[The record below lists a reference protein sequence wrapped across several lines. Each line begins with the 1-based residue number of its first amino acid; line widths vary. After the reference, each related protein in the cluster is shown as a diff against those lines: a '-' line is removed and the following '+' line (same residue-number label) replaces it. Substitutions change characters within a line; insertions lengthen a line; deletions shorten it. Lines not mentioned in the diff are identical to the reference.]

1 MLNREYDQVCSVARS
16 LEVLGER
23 WTLLVIRD
31 VFNGKRRFDAI
42 QRDLGVARNVLA
54 ARLGRLVEEGIL
66 EKRPYQQRPPR
77 YEYFLTGKGLELWP
91 VMVAM
96 MDWGDR
102 HLAAGG
108 PPVVIRHKQCGGS
121 VDGRGYCDR
130 CGARLDAR
138 DAYAEP
144 GPGTAELAVS
154 TPGAAAANG
163 E

>member
-42 QRDLGVARNVLA
+42 QQDLGIARNVLA
-54 ARLGRLVEEGIL
+54 ARLARLVEEDIL
-66 EKRPYQQRPPR
+66 VKRRYSERPPR
-77 YEYFLTGKGLELWP
+77 YEYFLTGKGLDLWP

-102 HLAAGG
+102 HLADAG
-108 PPVVIRHKQCGGS
+108 PPVVIRHKECGGI
-121 VDGRGYCDR
+121 VDGRGHCER
-130 CGARLDAR
+130 CGERLDAR

-144 GPGTAELAVS
+144 GPGTAEI
-154 TPGAAAANG
+154 AAAS
-163 E
+163 